1 MKSIKEAFN
10 YSFEQVS
17 FGKEPEFTI
26 HGIGYEGKWGR
37 DTMAT
42 FIKDLESNADLQTHK
57 QQEDEIYRLRQ
68 KVGELDSQNLGL
80 QTAISNLTK
89 ANENLSIDVAELK
102 EELEVRRSR

>member
-1 MKSIKEAFN
+1 MKNIKEAFN

-42 FIKDLESNADLQTHK
+42 FIKDLESNADLRTHK
-57 QQEDEIYRLRQ
+57 EQETEIRNLRQ
-68 KVGELDSQNLGL
+68 RIGELDSQNTGL
-80 QTAISNLTK
+80 QVAISNLTK
-89 ANENLSIDVAELK
+89 TNENLNKQIEDLKKELD
-102 EELEVRRSR
+102 EQ

>member
-1 MKSIKEAFN
+1 MKNIKEAFN

-42 FIKDLESNADLQTHK
+42 FIKDLESNADLRTRK
-57 QQEDEIYRLRQ
+57 EQETEIRRLREQ
-68 KVGELDSQNLGL
+68 IRELQ
-80 QTAISNLTK
+80 
-89 ANENLSIDVAELK
+89 SIE
-102 EELEVRRSR
+102 S